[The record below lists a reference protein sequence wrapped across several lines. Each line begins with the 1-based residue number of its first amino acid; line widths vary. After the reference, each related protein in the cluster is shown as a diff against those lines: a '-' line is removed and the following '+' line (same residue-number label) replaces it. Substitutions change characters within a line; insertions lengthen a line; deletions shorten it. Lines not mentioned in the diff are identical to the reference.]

1 MRYFESFLRIPHAG
15 RSTAAA
21 PFLRKAVPRSLSAAL
36 LALLGTGCLIAATPN
51 DTTSDFIQT
60 KLALDALP
68 VTGSVLMI
76 AAHPDDENT
85 GLLAYLAR
93 GRKVRT
99 AYLSLTR
106 GEGGQNV
113 IGPEQGA
120 DLGILRTQELLQS
133 RRIDG
138 AQQFFTR
145 AIDFGFSKSSQEAL
159 DKWGHDAVLGDIVWV
174 IRKFRPDVII
184 LQFQGNSQDGH
195 GQHQASAILGREA
208 YEAAADPRRFPEQ
221 LKYVQP
227 WRAAR
232 MMNNRRA
239 FTPEMQKQLDALP
252 GKLEL
257 EIGGYDPLLG
267 YSYGELAGISRSFNS
282 SQSDGTPRFRGSV
295 KTTLVTLK
303 GPEAKTDLFDGID
316 LTWNRYEGG
325 AAIGNLLAQ
334 ASREFTADNPTAPI
348 PTLAK
353 ARVLALHINA
363 PEAQPLLRQID
374 EAIARCA
381 GLWLDF
387 STDRRQLIPGEPFK
401 LKITAI
407 ARTAPPVV
415 VNSLEADGA
424 PLKAQYPFTLELNKI
439 KTMEEE
445 RTLSA
450 SHPYS
455 QPYWLR
461 LPSDGNL
468 YRVEDSTLVGLPV
481 NPPLMALKADLTIG
495 PAHIVLERPVLYR
508 YMDRM
513 HGESIQP
520 VAVVPPVAI
529 GFLEQTQVFP
539 TPDRKTVEV
548 EVASEA
554 SLKSGILRLAA
565 PAGWTVEPASQA
577 VDFSGPGQQRIYS
590 FTVVPPK
597 APLTGSL
604 TGTLDVGGRAIAVTI
619 HHIDYPHIPL
629 QTLMPPA
636 EAKLVRVDAKVL
648 AHKVGYVMGA
658 GDDMP
663 NALRQLGCDVVLLGP
678 NDLSLGNLEEYDAI
692 VTGIRAFTERPDLV
706 ANHVRLLDY
715 VKAGGTLVVQY
726 NRIERDS
733 SELLKHLGPYPF
745 EIGNQRVTVEEAPV
759 VFDAKSP
766 LVLAPNRIT
775 AGDFAG
781 WIQERGLY
789 FSTKWDPHYE
799 TPFETH
805 DPGDKPMK
813 GATLV
818 TRYGKGVY
826 VFTAFSWFREL
837 PAGVPGAFRLF
848 ANLLSASKTY
858 AAAYGAATAVPA
870 GAGGG
875 E

>member
-1 MRYFESFLRIPHAG
+1 MKAALCRGRKSAGLSLSIGAFLG
-15 RSTAAA
+15 LVGTGYLWTAA
-21 PFLRKAVPRSLSAAL
+21 
-36 LALLGTGCLIAATPN
+36 PN
-51 DTTSDFIQT
+51 DTTSNYIQT

-68 VTGSVLMI
+68 VTGSILMI

-85 GLLAYLAR
+85 GLLSYLAR

-120 DLGILRTQELLQS
+120 DLGILRTQELLES
-133 RRIDG
+133 RRVDG
-138 AQQFFTR
+138 AQQFFSR
-145 AIDFGFSKSSQEAL
+145 AIDFGFSKSSQEAM
-159 DKWGHDAVLGDIVWV
+159 DKWGHQAVLGDIVWV

-208 YEAAADPRRFPEQ
+208 YEAASDPKQFPEQ
-221 LKYVQP
+221 LKYVKP
-227 WRAAR
+227 WRAMR
-232 MMNNRRA
+232 LMNNRRA

-252 GKLEL
+252 AKLDL

-282 SQSDGTPRFRGSV
+282 SQSDGTPRVRGSV

-303 GPEAKTDLFDGID
+303 GPDAKTDLFDGID

-325 AAIGNLLAQ
+325 APIGELLTQ
-334 ASREFTADNPTAPI
+334 ASHEFRSDNPTAPI
-348 PTLAK
+348 PTLLK
-353 ARVLALHINA
+353 ARELILQMKA
-363 PEAQPLLRQID
+363 PETQSRVPEID

-387 STDRRQLIPGEPFK
+387 SADRAQLIPGTSFK

-407 ARTAPPVV
+407 ARTAPAVQ

-424 PLKAQYPFTLELNKI
+424 PIKAQYPFTLELNKI
-439 KTMEEE
+439 KTLEEE

-450 SHPYS
+450 SHIYS

-461 LPSDGNL
+461 LPPDGYR
-468 YRVEDSTLVGLPV
+468 YRVEDPTLVGLPQ
-481 NPPLMALKADLTIG
+481 NPPLMMLKADLTIG
-495 PAHIVLERPVLYR
+495 PARIVVERPILYR

-513 HGESIQP
+513 HGESIKP
-520 VAVVPPVAI
+520 VAIVPPVEI
-529 GFLEQTQVFP
+529 RFLQQTQVFP
-539 TPDRKTVEV
+539 TSDKKTVEV
-548 EVASEA
+548 EVGSEVPV
-554 SLKSGILRLAA
+554 KSGTLRLAA
-565 PAGWTVEPASQA
+565 PAGWSVQPASQPVEFTDA
-577 VDFSGPGQQRIYS
+577 GQQRIYS
-590 FTVVPPK
+590 FTVVPSKTPQ
-597 APLTGSL
+597 TGNL
-604 TGTLDVGGRAIAVTI
+604 VGAVDMEGRTIAVTI

-629 QTLMPPA
+629 QTLLPPA
-636 EAKLVRVDAKVL
+636 EARLLRVDAKVL

-663 NALRQLGCDVVLLGP
+663 DALRQLGCDVVLLSP
-678 NDLSLGNLEEYDAI
+678 NDLSLGNLHEYDAI
-692 VTGIRAFTERPDLV
+692 VTGIRAFTERSDLV
-706 ANHVRLLDY
+706 ANHARLLDY
-715 VKAGGTLVVQY
+715 VNAGGTLIVQY

-759 VFDAKSP
+759 AFDEKSP
-766 LVLAPNRIT
+766 LVQSPNRIT
-775 AGDFAG
+775 AEDFAG

-826 VFTAFSWFREL
+826 IFTAFSWFREL

-858 AAAYGAATAVPA
+858 AATPAIQGA
-870 GAGGG
+870 AGGG